1 MSKNKIVKY
10 IIMPFK
16 AVKYASKSAILSV
29 LKIVKTLAYRNTEV
43 VPDKIFFMS
52 FDNRY
57 SCNLSYIADEILRQ
71 KLPVDMVWAIPK
83 EKGADYGSFPEKIRL
98 VKRNTIQMYEEQASA
113 KIWFDNALNCVWY
126 DIPKKDEQVY
136 INTWHGSMGIKR
148 LSGNRYWMRRAK
160 KADKVT
166 DYMVS
171 NSSFEEDVYRGTFWK
186 KAEILKY
193 GHARNDILFATEQ
206 HEAIRNEITE
216 FYGIPATTKIALYAP
231 TFRDDGDNSCFN
243 LNYESMRE
251 ALEKKFGGEWVVL
264 VRAHFK
270 NRDENIGKRI
280 RMTDK
285 ILDGSR
291 YADMQRLMI
300 AADCG
305 ITDYSSWAYDYILTK
320 KPMFIYA
327 EDIEKYNSSR
337 GFYFSLDST
346 PFLIAKNTD
355 EMIANIASF
364 DDAEYLDKVDK
375 FLEDKGCY
383 ETGTAAKQV
392 VEKIKEIMNL

>member
-243 LNYESMRE
+243 LDYEAMRE

-300 AADCG
+300 ADVGVMVIAVVNA
-305 ITDYSSWAYDYILTK
+305 IRAMYTK
-320 KPMFIYA
+320 K
-327 EDIEKYNSSR
+327 
-337 GFYFSLDST
+337 L
-346 PFLIAKNTD
+346 
-355 EMIANIASF
+355 
-364 DDAEYLDKVDK
+364 
-375 FLEDKGCY
+375 
-383 ETGTAAKQV
+383 
-392 VEKIKEIMNL
+392 